1 MTASLQV
8 VIPQGLHWYITM
20 YQTSQTLNISEQSPV
35 HK

>member
-8 VIPQGLHWYITM
+8 VVPQGRHWYITM
-20 YQTSQTLNISEQSPV
+20 YPTSQTRDISEQSPD